1 MLAEKMSSL
10 ACDLVS
16 SLAIKTLRAFTTAI
30 FSCGIETASPP
41 LAAAAAAALD
51 SGTNNLLSSSSANFS
66 TPHH

>member
-1 MLAEKMSSL
+1 MSSL

-16 SLAIKTLRAFTTAI
+16 SLAIKPLRAFTTAI

-41 LAAAAAAALD
+41 LAAALD